1 MTRDPPSLAAIVTR
15 RIIFY
20 AALAMFGQLVAV
32 VIQTWSDDL
41 QLGHMAIEHESFA
54 LAEGLAGEASGVSYT
69 LPKSLRGRY
78 EQGRR
83 DYFARIR
90 SRSGVVLF
98 SNCDRE
104 CAERFL
110 PLNIDPPNFWVR
122 QLSSGKPLNVAG
134 GLLVDRGVE
143 PILVEVAILGDKDH
157 VVNAVFVHEIK
168 DHMAAPMSLLLLV
181 VLAATVFSIRRALK
195 PVAQTA
201 AQIPNINPLKKETRL
216 ATDRLPLEV
225 ATLTSAI
232 NKACDRVGELMR
244 AQRDFTSAISHEVRT
259 PLAIAHLELE
269 KIADPRARKV
279 EGDLKEL
286 NQLVEQLTTV
296 ARLEGAEL
304 IPMQEVDLLDMGEEV
319 VSAMAPLVY
328 ASGKT
333 IELVDQ
339 GASVFQGH
347 LTLIENAMRNL
358 IDNAIRHTRAQ
369 AHIRLEVGP
378 GPAFCVSDDGA
389 IPAVGEMTAGNP
401 PSRRIGLGLK
411 IVSRI
416 VEIHG
421 GRMEIEKPGSGGM
434 MVRLSFPRR
443 DFANAL
449 INSGLGFV
457 PTGGVCKPDGS

>member
-1 MTRDPPSLAAIVTR
+1 MIKKPPSLANIVTR

-20 AALAMFGQLVAV
+20 AAIAMFGQLLAV
-32 VIQTWSDDL
+32 VVQTWSDDL

-54 LAEGLAGEASGVSYT
+54 LAKGLTGEAGGVSYA
-69 LPKSLRGRY
+69 LPISLRGRY

-98 SNCDRE
+98 SNCDME

-122 QLSSGKPLNVAG
+122 QLAPGKPLNVAG

-157 VVNAVFVHEIK
+157 VLNAVFLHEIR

-195 PVAQTA
+195 PVVQTA

-225 ATLTSAI
+225 AMLTAAV
-232 NKACDRVGELMR
+232 NNACDRVGELMR

-279 EGDLKEL
+279 EADLETL
-286 NQLVEQLTTV
+286 NQLVEQLTTL
-296 ARLEGAEL
+296 ARLEGADC
-304 IPMQEVDLLDMGEEV
+304 IPVQKIDLRHMGEEV

-339 GASVFQGH
+339 GSSAFQGH
-347 LTLIENAMRNL
+347 PSLIENAMRNL
-358 IDNAIRHTRAQ
+358 IDNAMRHSGPRV
-369 AHIRLEVGP
+369 HIRVEVGP
-378 GPAFCVSDDGA
+378 GPVFRVCDDGMRNA
-389 IPAVGEMTAGNP
+389 ASRTKLAVPSP
-401 PSRRIGLGLK
+401 PRIGLGLK
-411 IVSRI
+411 IVGRI
-416 VEIHG
+416 AEIHG
-421 GRMEIEKPGSGGM
+421 GRLDITKPATGGM
-434 MVRLSFPRR
+434 VAEMSFS
-443 DFANAL
+443 A
-449 INSGLGFV
+449 
-457 PTGGVCKPDGS
+457 

>member
-1 MTRDPPSLAAIVTR
+1 MIKAPPSLGAIVTR

-20 AALAMFGQLVAV
+20 AALAMVGQLVAV

-54 LAEGLAGEASGVSYT
+54 LAKGLTREAGGLSYT
-69 LPKSLRGRY
+69 LPRSLRIRY

-90 SRSGVVLF
+90 SKSGVVLF
-98 SNCDRE
+98 SNCDVE

-110 PLNIDPPNFWVR
+110 PLNVDPPNFWVR
-122 QLSSGKPLNVAG
+122 RLAPGKPLNVAG

-157 VVNAVFVHEIK
+157 VVGAVLLHEIK

-195 PVAQTA
+195 PVVQTA

-225 ATLTSAI
+225 ATLTSAV

-269 KIADPRARKV
+269 KILDPRARKV
-279 EGDLKEL
+279 EADLQTL
-286 NQLVEQLTTV
+286 NQLVEQLTTL
-296 ARLEGAEL
+296 ARLEGADC
-304 IPMQEVDLLDMGEEV
+304 IPIQKIDLRHIGEEV
-319 VSAMAPLVY
+319 VSAMAPLIY

-333 IELVDQ
+333 IELVDR
-339 GASVFQGH
+339 GSSAFQGYPS
-347 LTLIENAMRNL
+347 LIENAMRNL
-358 IDNAIRHTRAQ
+358 VDNAMRHSGPQ
-369 AHIRLEVGP
+369 AHIQLEVGP
-378 GPAFCVSDDGA
+378 GPAFRVSDNGMPNVTSQAKLA
-389 IPAVGEMTAGNP
+389 IPSP
-401 PSRRIGLGLK
+401 PRMGLGL
-411 IVSRI
+411 RI
-416 VEIHG
+416 VGRIAEIHG
-421 GRMEIEKPGSGGM
+421 GHLDINKSSAGGM
-434 MVRLSFPRR
+434 VAQVSFP
-443 DFANAL
+443 
-449 INSGLGFV
+449 
-457 PTGGVCKPDGS
+457 T